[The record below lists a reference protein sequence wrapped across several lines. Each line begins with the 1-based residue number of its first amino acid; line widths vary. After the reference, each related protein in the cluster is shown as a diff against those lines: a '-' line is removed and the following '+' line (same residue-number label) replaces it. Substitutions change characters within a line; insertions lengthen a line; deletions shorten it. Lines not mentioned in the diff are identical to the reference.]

1 MSERTRPPPR
11 ATRASS
17 PPSAGPA
24 TKAMERQAAGRA
36 NCGRERACLV
46 PPYEQGGGYYGDI
59 AYAWRH
65 KDVVY
70 HITIHGYAN
79 EPRASL
85 MMAALIA
92 RETGP

>member
-1 MSERTRPPPR
+1 MPPLHRRRTSHPR
-11 ATRASS
+11 LWNA
-17 PPSAGPA
+17 
-24 TKAMERQAAGRA
+24 RQ
-36 NCGRERACLV
+36 
-46 PPYEQGGGYYGDI
+46 QGGYYGGHI